1 MTPKRIKLQ
10 RTAGW
15 RMPEN
20 GKKVARPTKWGNP
33 FATAEEYRRWLT
45 TDWEPDRWS
54 KPDWHIFER
63 RSRWGMWDFALLRQ
77 RKKWIL
83 AHVHELHGMIPAC
96 FCALNVFCHGDVLNE
111 LAAIAVNGE
120 NTSENLLNGAKL

>member
-1 MTPKRIKLQ
+1 MTLKRIKLQ

-15 RMPEN
+15 RMPKN

-54 KPDWHIFER
+54 KPDWHIFEKL
-63 RSRWGMWDFALLRQ
+63 SRWGMWDIALLRQ

-96 FCALNVFCHGDVLNE
+96 FCELEHFCHGDVLNE
-111 LAAIAVNGE
+111 LAAIAVNIE
-120 NTSENLLNGAKL
+120 NTSENLLNGAK